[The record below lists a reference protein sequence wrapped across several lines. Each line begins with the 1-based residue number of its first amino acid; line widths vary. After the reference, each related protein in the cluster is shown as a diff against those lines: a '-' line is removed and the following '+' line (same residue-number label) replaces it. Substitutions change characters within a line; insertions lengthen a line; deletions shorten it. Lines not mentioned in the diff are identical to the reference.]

1 MNAPEGRRS
10 TGRPKRRWWDQVQ
23 KCMGRWTWMRTV
35 LRPSPLKTVCWWCQ
49 VPTGVLAMTS
59 TVSIFGHEI
68 VWKKASP
75 IIEMSLC
82 SNLMELAKID
92 YIYWMKDLFYIFRVT
107 PSDLSSTLVPSISAV
122 HRRAIFSVCSGT
134 LLEYRI
140 DSGGESL
147 RMKKRLMRNY
157 VYILKYRV
165 YRPIKRGACKVVW
178 FLSLAI

>member
-1 MNAPEGRRS
+1 M
-10 TGRPKRRWWDQVQ
+10 
-23 KCMGRWTWMRTV
+23 
-35 LRPSPLKTVCWWCQ
+35 
-49 VPTGVLAMTS
+49 AMTT
-59 TVSIFGHEI
+59 TVSIFRHEI

-75 IIEMSLC
+75 IIVMSLC

-122 HRRAIFSVCSGT
+122 HRRAILSVCSGT

-147 RMKKRLMRNY
+147 RMKKRLKRNY
-157 VYILKYRV
+157 LYILKYRV
-165 YRPIKRGACKVVW
+165 YRPIRLVRSFGFYLWQYNTPSGRIMTYELEVIRIRIRRIMKRISMITTLNHSFQTTRIC
-178 FLSLAI
+178 